1 MERAKAANELLKAYK
16 AENGSDMPAKTIQEQ
31 TGFQSK
37 YEISHIITRSGM
49 GETNVVGIS
58 AFSFGDAGMCFVP
71 FEQFDSNAKQ
81 TRDGVADLYEIVFTA
96 AYSNGSHS
104 YIPSAYAAPHGGYEV
119 YSSRYVDSTGDDI
132 AFALRDALRAMK
144 AN

>member
-1 MERAKAANELLKAYK
+1 
-16 AENGSDMPAKTIQEQ
+16 
-31 TGFQSK
+31 
-37 YEISHIITRSGM
+37 
-49 GETNVVGIS
+49 
-58 AFSFGDAGMCFVP
+58 MCFVP